1 MDVNVTQKELE
12 AIQKV
17 ENMQISFLEYDL
29 EKKCFSTEVPV
40 GDISNGDVGVGPQ
53 GHRQLYEF
61 WGPNKHQSLLW
72 GRIQLEGKWRDV
84 KLTIDSGSECT
95 AISSATLDELWQ
107 RWRGKLKKNP
117 GCTLSGPAGEE
128 LVNLGKL
135 ALKMDVCGQI
145 IQVEANVLQSP
156 EKSILLGSPQI
167 QELKLGLIPGTGV
180 YFVSI
185 YLGFTV

>member
-117 GCTLSGPAGEE
+117 GCTLSASEPRKIYIVGVPSNSGIKIGTDTGHWC
-128 LVNLGKL
+128 LFCQYLFGIYSVK
-135 ALKMDVCGQI
+135 VI
-145 IQVEANVLQSP
+145 ST
-156 EKSILLGSPQI
+156 EKWCL
-167 QELKLGLIPGTGV
+167 E
-180 YFVSI
+180 
-185 YLGFTV
+185 